1 MVGVLVLVF
10 AIALVFTLALVLTP
24 YFLFVVRPERQ
35 VLDRLRPRPES
46 TKVLRGVLKQEP
58 KANASPA
65 LAALLARV
73 APITEPVKQLLEQA
87 GSRQTVGAFLG
98 LTAAITLTV
107 FAAGTALIGW
117 RVGAV
122 AGLALGAIPVIVI
135 SRIRT
140 KRLRQFEE
148 HFPEAIDLVSRALR
162 AGHALPTGLGMVADE
177 MPAPVGKEFRIL
189 FDEQNFGLT
198 LPDALR
204 NFARRMPIIDA
215 RFFVVAV
222 LIQRESGGNLAEVL
236 DNLSTVIRGRFT
248 VKREIRTKSAHGRS
262 TGWVLAMLPPGLFFF
277 NGLVSGGA
285 SIRALVDDPLGMQ
298 MIKVALV
305 LQVLGT
311 LAIRKITNIEY

>member
-1 MVGVLVLVF
+1 VADLALLAIPLVF
-10 AIALVFTLALVLTP
+10 LLSIALVLGGYWAFIVL
-24 YFLFVVRPERQ
+24 PERK
-35 VLDRLRPRPES
+35 VLDRLRPRAEK
-46 TKVLRGVLKQEP
+46 TKVLRGVLKDEP
-58 KANASPA
+58 KPPSSAA
-65 LAALLARV
+65 LTALLARIG
-73 APITEPVKQLLEQA
+73 PLTEPVKQLLEQA
-87 GSRQTVGAFLG
+87 GSRQTAGAFLG
-98 LTAAITLTV
+98 LSAAIALVVGLVGTL
-107 FAAGTALIGW
+107 LIGW
-117 RVGAV
+117 RAGAF
-122 AGLALGAIPVIVI
+122 AGLFLGLIPYMVMR
-135 SRIRT
+135 RIRT

-177 MPAPVGKEFRIL
+177 MPPPVGKEFRIL

-277 NGLVSGGA
+277 NGFVSGGA
-285 SIRALVDDPLGMQ
+285 SIRALIDDPLGMQ

-305 LQVLGT
+305 LQILGT
-311 LAIRKITNIEY
+311 LAIRKITTIEY

>member
-1 MVGVLVLVF
+1 MADLALLAIPLVF
-10 AIALVFTLALVLTP
+10 VLSIALVLGA
-24 YFLFVVRPERQ
+24 YFGFIVRPERK
-35 VLDRLRPRPES
+35 VLERLRPKAAE
-46 TKVLRGVLKQEP
+46 TKVLRGVLKREP
-58 KANASPA
+58 KPTSEA
-65 LAALLARV
+65 LGALLAR
-73 APITEPVKQLLEQA
+73 ITPLTDPVKLLLTQA

-98 LTAAITLTV
+98 LSVAVALGVGLVGTLLV
-107 FAAGTALIGW
+107 GW
-117 RVGAV
+117 RLGALS
-122 AGLALGAIPVIVI
+122 GLFLGAIPFIVM

-148 HFPEAIDLVSRALR
+148 HFPEAIDLISRALR

-177 MPAPVGKEFRIL
+177 MPPPIGKEFRIL

-204 NFARRMPIIDA
+204 NFAQRMPIIDA

-277 NGLVSGGA
+277 NGIVSGGA
-285 SIRALVDDPLGMQ
+285 SIRALIDDPLGMQ

-311 LAIRKITNIEY
+311 LAIRKITTIEY

>member
-1 MVGVLVLVF
+1 MIGALSLVF
-10 AIALVFTLALVLTP
+10 LVALALMLILVMVP
-24 YFLFVVRPERQ
+24 YWLFIVRPERR
-35 VLDRLRPRPES
+35 VLDRLRPRADS
-46 TKVLRGVLKQEP
+46 AKVLRGVLKEEP
-58 KANASPA
+58 KPHAS
-65 LAALLARV
+65 AALNALFARIGPLTDPIKELLA
-73 APITEPVKQLLEQA
+73 QA

-98 LTAAITLTV
+98 LSAAVALGVGVVATTLAGWRAGV
-107 FAAGTALIGW
+107 AAGLC
-117 RVGAV
+117 
-122 AGLALGAIPVIVI
+122 LGAIPYLVV
-135 SRIRT
+135 RRTRT

-177 MPAPVGKEFRIL
+177 MPPPVGREFRIL

-262 TGWVLAMLPPGLFFF
+262 TGWVLAMLPPALFLF

-285 SIRALVDDPLGMQ
+285 SIRALTDDPLGMQ

-311 LAIRKITNIEY
+311 LAIRKITTIEY

>member
-1 MVGVLVLVF
+1 MAGTLLLVF
-10 AIALVFTLALVLTP
+10 VIALVFCLPMVLAPYWVL
-24 YFLFVVRPERQ
+24 VVRPERK
-35 VLDRLRPRPES
+35 VLDRLRPRAES
-46 TKVLRGVLKQEP
+46 TKVLRGVLKPERKP
-58 KANASPA
+58 HSS
-65 LAALLARV
+65 AALNALLLRIGPLT
-73 APITEPVKQLLEQA
+73 APVSLLLTQA
-87 GSRQTVGAFLG
+87 GSRQTAPAFLG
-98 LTAAITLTV
+98 LSAAITLGV
-107 FAAGTALIGW
+107 GLVGTALTGW
-117 RVGAV
+117 LVGAI
-122 AGLALGAIPVIVI
+122 AGLFLGAVPFLVM
-135 SRIRT
+135 RWLRT

-177 MPAPVGKEFRIL
+177 MPAPIGKEFRIL

-204 NFARRMPIIDA
+204 NFARRIPIIDA

-262 TGWVLAMLPPGLFFF
+262 TGWVLAMLPPGLFLV

-285 SIRALVDDPLGMQ
+285 SIRALTEDPLGVQ
-298 MIKVALV
+298 MIKIAIV

-311 LAIRKITNIEY
+311 LAIRKITTIEY

>member
-1 MVGVLVLVF
+1 VAGVLLLVF
-10 AIALVFTLALVLTP
+10 VIALVICLPLVLAP
-24 YFLFVVRPERQ
+24 YWLFVVRPERQ
-35 VLDRLRPRPES
+35 VLDRLRPRAES
-46 TKVLRGVLKQEP
+46 TKVLRGVLKKEP
-58 KANASPA
+58 KPHSS
-65 LAALLARV
+65 AALNTLLVRIR
-73 APITEPVKQLLEQA
+73 PLTDPVKLLLEQA
-87 GSRQTVGAFLG
+87 GSRQTVGAFFG
-98 LTAAITLTV
+98 LSGAITLTV
-107 FAAGTALIGW
+107 AFVVTALVGW
-117 RVGAV
+117 RVGAI
-122 AGLALGAIPVIVI
+122 AGLFLGAVPFLVM
-135 SRIRT
+135 RQIRA

-148 HFPEAIDLVSRALR
+148 RFPEAIELISRALR

-177 MPAPVGKEFRIL
+177 MPPPVGKEFRIL

-248 VKREIRTKSAHGRS
+248 VKREVQSKSAHGRS
-262 TGWVLAMLPPGLFFF
+262 TGWVLAMLPPALFVI
-277 NGLVSGGA
+277 NGIVSGGA
-285 SIRALVDDPLGMQ
+285 SIRALIDDPLGMQ